1 MFRDR
6 FWLALILTI
15 PVVLYSETIQNLLN
29 FSPPQF
35 TGSEWVGPILG
46 TVIFFYGGIVFLRSA
61 ISELKAKQPGMM
73 TLIAIAI
80 LSAYLY
86 SLATTFLIEG
96 TEFFWELATLISVML
111 FGHWMEMRSVSAAG
125 SALEELAKLL
135 PDTAERIVNGKSEI
149 VALAELKVGDI
160 IHLRPGGQVPVDGQV
175 VEGKSDLTEAIITG
189 ESKPIV
195 KAVGD
200 KVIAGT
206 INGNGALKIKVAKI
220 GEQTAL
226 AGIMRLVAEAQQSKS
241 QTQLIADRAAFY
253 LTFIAILVSAGASI
267 GWIAAGAAGAFVVER
282 AVSVLVIACPHAL
295 GLAVPLVVSI
305 STQKSSQNGLLI
317 RDRKAFEQ
325 ARLIDTVV
333 FDKTGTLTTG
343 SYGVQSIWTNSLK
356 EEEVLALAASVDNQ
370 SEHFIARAVVDAA
383 KAKKL
388 KLEEVANFVRLP
400 GKGVSA
406 TIAGKRIEV
415 GGLALLKEKPSGEL
429 EKFTD
434 REAADGKTVIFIKQ
448 QDEVIGAISLA
459 DSIRSEA
466 GEAIQD
472 LKAQGINVAM
482 LTGDS
487 KPVATWVAKELGLTE
502 FFAEVLPQDKSKQ
515 VTKLQSKGRRVL
527 MVGDGVND
535 APALVTADIGM
546 AIGAGTDV
554 AIESAGVILV
564 RDDPRDVVKVIKL
577 SKATY
582 RKMIQNLWWAAG
594 YNVVAIPLAAGVLA
608 NQGLILQPWLGALFM
623 SASTVVV
630 AINAQFLRKIKLGG
644 K

>member
-1 MFRDR
+1 M
-6 FWLALILTI
+6 
-15 PVVLYSETIQNLLN
+15 
-29 FSPPQF
+29 
-35 TGSEWVGPILG
+35 
-46 TVIFFYGGIVFLRSA
+46 
-61 ISELKAKQPGMM
+61 
-73 TLIAIAI
+73 
-80 LSAYLY
+80 
-86 SLATTFLIEG
+86 
-96 TEFFWELATLISVML
+96 
-111 FGHWMEMRSVSAAG
+111 
-125 SALEELAKLL
+125 
-135 PDTAERIVNGKSEI
+135 
-149 VALAELKVGDI
+149 
-160 IHLRPGGQVPVDGQV
+160 
-175 VEGKSDLTEAIITG
+175 
-189 ESKPIV
+189 
-195 KAVGD
+195 
-200 KVIAGT
+200 
-206 INGNGALKIKVAKI
+206 
-220 GEQTAL
+220 
-226 AGIMRLVAEAQQSKS
+226 
-241 QTQLIADRAAFY
+241 
-253 LTFIAILVSAGASI
+253 
-267 GWIAAGAAGAFVVER
+267 
-282 AVSVLVIACPHAL
+282 
-295 GLAVPLVVSI
+295 
-305 STQKSSQNGLLI
+305 
-317 RDRKAFEQ
+317 
-325 ARLIDTVV
+325 
-333 FDKTGTLTTG
+333 
-343 SYGVQSIWTNSLK
+343 
-356 EEEVLALAASVDNQ
+356 ALAASVDNQ